1 MLKLFHKWKKI
12 LTLFHNQLTKTD
24 MKKFLPA
31 NAEQKDGLICLIM
44 IPVMLLL
51 TILAATLWAQ
61 PITNTGGQGSQED
74 STQVYTIIF

>member
-1 MLKLFHKWKKI
+1 
-12 LTLFHNQLTKTD
+12 

-51 TILAATLWAQ
+51 TILASTL
-61 PITNTGGQGSQED
+61 
-74 STQVYTIIF
+74 